1 MESAKLSS
9 KSQITVPRKV
19 RQELRIGKGDRI
31 AFEATNDGRFIICKA
46 APTHKSDGAA
56 RRRLGGNVPQVP
68 DYAEA
73 IIRVVRE
80 DDLRIR
86 TDQ

>member
-19 RQELRIGKGDRI
+19 RQELRIEKGDRI

-46 APTHKSDGAA
+46 APTRRSDGAA
-56 RRRLGGNVPQVP
+56 RRRLGGNVPQGT
-68 DYAEA
+68 DYERALIQA
-73 IIRVVRE
+73 VVK
-80 DDLRIR
+80 DDSRIR
-86 TDQ
+86 TGQ

>member
-19 RQELRIGKGDRI
+19 RQQLRVERGDRI
-31 AFEATNDGRFIICKA
+31 CFEATPDGRFIIGKA
-46 APTHKSDGAA
+46 VPTHRSDGAA
-56 RRRLGGNVPQVP
+56 RRRMGDKALQVP
-68 DYAEA
+68 ALGEGL
-73 IIRVVRE
+73 VRAVQE

-86 TDQ
+86 TGQ